1 MRWDQSETNVLYGAG
16 WESNSGQQHESR
28 PLISHGLLFE
38 GSTSLLALSF
48 HSKQQHR
55 PYRGELQVMFWGE
68 VSSCMVRVVQV
79 PGTTVFILHLMD
91 AASFFF
97 FFLPY
102 STLCFFVG
110 FFFGLVWV
118 GLGFAIEPVCH
129 AGTLTVCSHTSPEG
143 LAEVFRV
150 QQLPLIT
157 ILGGLF
163 QELHSSLA
171 SDKPLLQAVFRLF
184 FSSKG

>member
-1 MRWDQSETNVLYGAG
+1 MHGQGGASAWHHGVYITPYGC
-16 WESNSGQQHESR
+16 S
-28 PLISHGLLFE
+28 IF
-38 GSTSLLALSF
+38 
-48 HSKQQHR
+48 
-55 PYRGELQVMFWGE
+55 
-68 VSSCMVRVVQV
+68 
-79 PGTTVFILHLMD
+79 
-91 AASFFF
+91 FFF

-102 STLCFFVG
+102 STLCFFVV

-157 ILGGLF
+157 IQGGLS